1 MELVLK
7 KDDNSSKI
15 NNQKKT
21 FKDRYSYCQNN
32 SKIEFLNKEE
42 IEAYYC
48 ILGLLYYNIDVRR
61 KYKITSI
68 EFIYGIFNFIKNL
81 S

>member
-1 MELVLK
+1 MELGIK
-7 KDDNSSKI
+7 KDNNSSKI
-15 NNQKKT
+15 NNQKNS
-21 FKDRYSYCQNN
+21 FKDRYSSFEYD
-32 SKIEFLNKEE
+32 SKLEFLTKEE

-48 ILGLLYYNIDVRR
+48 LLGLLYYNIDVRR

-68 EFIYGIFNFIKNL
+68 ESIYGIFIFIKNL